1 MNRFKEKFKN
11 IHVGSD
17 KFSSKN
23 GLRRSLN
30 GWFLQKIEK
39 K

>member
-1 MNRFKEKFKN
+1 MDRFKEKFKN

-23 GLRRSLN
+23 ELRRSLM
-30 GWFLQKIEK
+30 GQS
-39 K
+39 